1 MESLIVDQNFLRK
14 QELKAL
20 ADTKP
25 NNLFILPDVAL
36 IEMCKSPQWRNTLC
50 GSLSILSN
58 YPGRTRVCISTGE
71 AIMIELETQNS
82 ISDCLLPDRYIPIF
96 EELLLELFSENTGQ
110 MLEKIPLIQASLASN
125 YLNHKKNQNDF
136 KSLIEESKSII
147 TSEKIKSLRNGSMSR
162 KDKLDLIYN
171 TAHLLLKEILKENN
185 FTSSNAEV
193 FLKKKPM
200 ILRYYYLKIWSC
212 LDWLGKGGFESLL
225 PKDVTNE
232 ILDHEYI
239 LLATFFNGILS
250 KENRVNKAYKDIS
263 DILHP

>member
-1 MESLIVDQNFLRK
+1 ML
-14 QELKAL
+14 
-20 ADTKP
+20 
-25 NNLFILPDVAL
+25 VA
-36 IEMCKSPQWRNTLC
+36 R
-50 GSLSILSN
+50 
-58 YPGRTRVCISTGE
+58 R
-71 AIMIELETQNS
+71 
-82 ISDCLLPDRYIPIF
+82 
-96 EELLLELFSENTGQ
+96 
-110 MLEKIPLIQASLASN
+110 
-125 YLNHKKNQNDF
+125 
-136 KSLIEESKSII
+136 
-147 TSEKIKSLRNGSMSR
+147 
-162 KDKLDLIYN
+162 YN

-185 FTSSNAEV
+185 FTSSNVEV